1 MILRPNL
8 PVRLNGNERPFRES
22 LSGKMKD
29 TLAPELRAALWM
41 IGSILSFSFMA
52 VAGRWLA
59 EGYDTFEIMLY
70 RSLTGILIVFAV
82 AAAIGTLG
90 EITTRSSGVHVIRNA
105 FHFAGQ
111 NLWFYAI
118 TVIPLAQVFA
128 LEFTSPIW
136 ILILSPIFLGER
148 MTRPRIIAAVL
159 GFIGILIVT
168 RPGATPLNAGIVTA
182 AIAAICFALTGLL
195 TKRLTK
201 TESLTSILA
210 YLTVTQAVFGIICAG
225 YDGDIRLPTLESAP
239 LLGMV
244 GVAGLIAHFCLTKA
258 LSIAPATVVMPIDFT
273 RLPMIAVI
281 GMLVFGEALDPWV
294 FVGAALIFAGN
305 YYNIWSE
312 TRKAQVSD

>member
-1 MILRPNL
+1 
-8 PVRLNGNERPFRES
+8 
-22 LSGKMKD
+22 MKD

-70 RSLTGILIVFAV
+70 RSLTGIMIVFLF
-82 AAAIGTLG
+82 AAFFGTLSDLSP
-90 EITTRSSGVHVIRNA
+90 RSAPTHVIRNL
-105 FHFAGQ
+105 FHFTGQ

-136 ILILSPIFLGER
+136 ILVLSPILLGER
-148 MTRPRIIAAVL
+148 MTRPRIVAAVL

-168 RPGATPLNAGIVTA
+168 RPGATPLNAGIVMA

-210 YLTVTQAVFGIICAG
+210 YLTVTQAVFGLICAG
-225 YDGDIRLPTLESAP
+225 LDGDIRLPTTESAP
-239 LLGMV
+239 LLGLV
-244 GVAGLIAHFCLTKA
+244 GLAGLIAHFCLTKA

-273 RLPMIAVI
+273 RLPLIAVV
-281 GMLVFGEALDPWV
+281 GMLVFGEALDIWV

-312 TRKAQVSD
+312 TRKARISD

>member
-1 MILRPNL
+1 
-8 PVRLNGNERPFRES
+8 
-22 LSGKMKD
+22 MKD

-41 IGSILSFSFMA
+41 IGSIVSFSFMA

-70 RSLTGILIVFAV
+70 RSITGIVIVFAV
-82 AAAIGTLG
+82 GAAVGTLG
-90 EITTRSSGVHVIRNA
+90 EITTRSAGVHVIRNV
-105 FHFAGQ
+105 FHFGGQ

-136 ILILSPIFLGER
+136 VLILSPILLGER
-148 MTRPRIIAAVL
+148 MTRPRIVAAVL

-168 RPGATPLNAGIVTA
+168 RPGETPLNAGIVTA
-182 AIAAICFALTGLL
+182 ALAAICFALTGLL

-201 TESLTSILA
+201 TESLTTILA
-210 YLTVTQAVFGIICAG
+210 YLTVTQAIFGLICAG
-225 YDGDIRLPTLESAP
+225 YDGDIKLPTFESAP
-239 LLGMV
+239 MLGLV

-273 RLPMIAVI
+273 RLPIIAVI
-281 GMLVFGEALDPWV
+281 GMLIFAEPLDPWV
-294 FVGAALIFAGN
+294 FVGAVLIFAGN

-312 TRKAQVSD
+312 TRNVQVSD

>member
-1 MILRPNL
+1 MK
-8 PVRLNGNERPFRES
+8 PV
-22 LSGKMKD
+22 M
-29 TLAPELRAALWM
+29 APELRAALWM

-59 EGYDTFEIMLY
+59 QGYDTFEIMLY
-70 RSLTGILIVFAV
+70 RSITGTIIVFAV
-82 AAAIGTLG
+82 GAMAGTLG
-90 EITTRSSGVHVIRNA
+90 ELTTRNAPIHIIRNM

-111 NLWFYAI
+111 NLWFFAI

-148 MTRPRIIAAVL
+148 MTRPRVIAAVL

-182 AIAAICFALTGLL
+182 ALAAICFALTGLL

-210 YLTVTQAVFGIICAG
+210 YLTVTQAIFGTICAG
-225 YDGDIRLPTLESAP
+225 YDFDIALPTFDSAP
-239 LLGMV
+239 LLGLV
-244 GVAGLIAHFCLTKA
+244 GLAGLIAHFCLTKA

-281 GMLVFGEALDPWV
+281 GMLVFGETLDPWV

>member
-1 MILRPNL
+1 
-8 PVRLNGNERPFRES
+8 
-22 LSGKMKD
+22 MKQD
-29 TLAPELRAALWM
+29 LAPELRAAFWM
-41 IGSILSFSFMA
+41 IGAILSFSFMA

-59 EGYDTFEIMLY
+59 SGYDTFEIMLY
-70 RSLTGILIVFAV
+70 RSITGMIVVFLFAS
-82 AAAIGTLG
+82 AFGTLHDVS
-90 EITTRSSGVHVIRNA
+90 TRSAPMQILRNM

-136 ILILSPIFLGER
+136 VLLLSPIFLGER
-148 MTRPRIIAAVL
+148 LTKPRVVAAVL

-168 RPGATPLNAGIVTA
+168 RPGATPINLGIVTA
-182 AIAAICFALTGLL
+182 AIAAICFAFTGLL

-201 TESLTSILA
+201 SESLTSILV
-210 YLTVTQAVFGIICAG
+210 YLTVTQAVFGLICSG
-225 YDGDIRLPTLESAP
+225 YDGDITLPTFDSAP
-239 LLGMV
+239 LLGLV
-244 GVAGLIAHFCLTKA
+244 GLAGLIAHFCLTKA
-258 LSIAPATVVMPIDFT
+258 LTIAPATVVIPMDFT

-305 YYNIWSE
+305 YYNILAE

>member
-1 MILRPNL
+1 M
-8 PVRLNGNERPFRES
+8 RE
-22 LSGKMKD
+22 
-29 TLAPELRAALWM
+29 LAPELRAAIWM
-41 IGSILSFSFMA
+41 IGSIVSFSFMA

-70 RSLTGILIVFAV
+70 RSITGVIVVLGV
-82 AAAIGTLG
+82 ASALGTLG
-90 EITTRSSGVHVIRNA
+90 QITRRSAPIQIVRNL

-111 NLWFYAI
+111 NLWFFAI

-136 ILILSPIFLGER
+136 VLVLSPIFLGER
-148 MTRPRIIAAVL
+148 LTQPRIIAAVL

-168 RPGATPLNAGIVTA
+168 RPGATPINIGVITA
-182 AIAAICFALTGLL
+182 ALAAICFALTGLL
-195 TKRLTK
+195 TKRLTR
-201 TESLTSILA
+201 TESLTCILA
-210 YLTVTQAVFGIICAG
+210 YLTVTQAVFGLICAG
-225 YDGDIRLPTLESAP
+225 YDGDIALPTAQSAP
-239 LLGMV
+239 LLALV
-244 GVAGLIAHFCLTKA
+244 GLAGLIAHLCLTKA

-273 RLPMIAVI
+273 RLPLIAVV
-281 GMLVFGEALDPWV
+281 GVMVFGEALDLWV

>member
-1 MILRPNL
+1 M
-8 PVRLNGNERPFRES
+8 VCCV
-22 LSGKMKD
+22 
-29 TLAPELRAALWM
+29 
-41 IGSILSFSFMA
+41 A
-52 VAGRWLA
+52 VK
-59 EGYDTFEIMLY
+59 GYDTFEIMLY
-70 RSLTGILIVFAV
+70 RSLTGIVIVFV
-82 AAAIGTLG
+82 FAAFFGTLS
-90 EITTRSSGVHVIRNA
+90 ELSTRSAPTHVIRNL
-105 FHFAGQ
+105 FHFVGQ

-148 MTRPRIIAAVL
+148 MTRPRIVAAVL
-159 GFIGILIVT
+159 GFIGVLVVT
-168 RPGATPLNAGIVTA
+168 RPGATPLNAGIVMA

-210 YLTVTQAVFGIICAG
+210 YLTATQAVFGLICAG
-225 YDGDIRLPTLESAP
+225 YDGDIRLPTTESTP
-239 LLGMV
+239 LLGLV
-244 GVAGLIAHFCLTKA
+244 GLAGLIAHFCLTKA

-273 RLPMIAVI
+273 RLPLIAVI

-312 TRKAQVSD
+312 TRKAQISD

>member
-1 MILRPNL
+1 
-8 PVRLNGNERPFRES
+8 
-22 LSGKMKD
+22 MKD

-70 RSLTGILIVFAV
+70 RSLTGIVIVFV
-82 AAAIGTLG
+82 FAAFFGTLS
-90 EITTRSSGVHVIRNA
+90 ELSTRSAPTHVIRNL

-148 MTRPRIIAAVL
+148 MTRPRIVAAVL
-159 GFIGILIVT
+159 GFIGVLVVT
-168 RPGATPLNAGIVTA
+168 RPGATPLNAGIVMA

-210 YLTVTQAVFGIICAG
+210 YLTATQAVFGLICAG
-225 YDGDIRLPTLESAP
+225 YDGDIRLPTTESTP
-239 LLGMV
+239 LLGLV
-244 GVAGLIAHFCLTKA
+244 GLAGLIAHFCLTKA

-273 RLPMIAVI
+273 RLPLIAVI

-312 TRKAQVSD
+312 TRKAQDFGLSLRVLSCKPVP

>member
-1 MILRPNL
+1 
-8 PVRLNGNERPFRES
+8 
-22 LSGKMKD
+22 
-29 TLAPELRAALWM
+29 
-41 IGSILSFSFMA
+41 
-52 VAGRWLA
+52 
-59 EGYDTFEIMLY
+59 
-70 RSLTGILIVFAV
+70 VFA
-82 AAAIGTLG
+82 AFFGTLS
-90 EITTRSSGVHVIRNA
+90 ELSTRSAPTHVIRNL
-105 FHFAGQ
+105 FHFVGQ

-148 MTRPRIIAAVL
+148 MTRPRIVAAVL
-159 GFIGILIVT
+159 GFIGVLVVT
-168 RPGATPLNAGIVTA
+168 RPGATPLNAGIVMA

-210 YLTVTQAVFGIICAG
+210 YLTATQAVFGLICAG
-225 YDGDIRLPTLESAP
+225 YDGDIRLPTTESTP
-239 LLGMV
+239 LLGLV
-244 GVAGLIAHFCLTKA
+244 GLAGLIAHFCLTKA

-273 RLPMIAVI
+273 RLPLIAVI

-312 TRKAQVSD
+312 TRKAQISD